1 MAKISCIF
9 HTNKLCP
16 KTQCFLAISE
26 YGSEYA
32 SDEIFR
38 LFGNLSEESEVED
51 QASAELYLE
60 MGPKDLSR
68 QPTEGKIS

>member
-1 MAKISCIF
+1 
-9 HTNKLCP
+9 
-16 KTQCFLAISE
+16 
-26 YGSEYA
+26 
-32 SDEIFR
+32 
-38 LFGNLSEESEVED
+38 LSEESEVED